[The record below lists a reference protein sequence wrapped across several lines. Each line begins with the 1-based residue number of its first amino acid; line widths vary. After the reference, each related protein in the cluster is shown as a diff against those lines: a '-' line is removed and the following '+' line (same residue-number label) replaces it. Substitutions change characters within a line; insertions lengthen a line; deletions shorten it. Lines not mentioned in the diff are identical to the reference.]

1 MEKRKILIAGGSG
14 LIGSHLSWMLKK
26 QGYEVALLSR
36 KAQSDL
42 PYKIYIWNPES
53 GQIDP
58 DAFRNV
64 YAVINLAGANVA
76 GGLWT
81 KGFKKKI
88 YDSRIRSTAL
98 LVKAIENSETKPVHF
113 IQGAAVGYYP
123 SDDELKSE
131 NSKPGD
137 KFLAEVCKN
146 WEAEALK
153 AEASG
158 CKVSI
163 IRTGIVLANTGG
175 FLDKVRT
182 PVSLR
187 LGTVFGHGK
196 QLISW
201 IHIHD
206 LSRIFH
212 HILQNTLPPGIYNG
226 VSPNPKTNREMMN
239 AIAFALKK
247 PIILPPVPAFVLRLT
262 LGEFSTELLSSHRI
276 SAEKLLQ
283 AGFGFQFPDLPA
295 ALEDLIAPR

>member
-14 LIGSHLSWMLKK
+14 LIGSHLSRMLKK
-26 QGYEVALLSR
+26 QGYDVAHLSR

-58 DAFRNV
+58 DALREV
-64 YAVINLAGANVA
+64 YAVVNLAGTNVA

-81 KGFKKKI
+81 KSFKRKI
-88 YDSRIRSTAL
+88 YDSRIKSTAL
-98 LVKAIENSETKPVHF
+98 LTKAIENSDTKPVHF

-123 SDDELKSE
+123 SDDELKTEDS
-131 NSKPGD
+131 NPGAQ
-137 KFLAEVCKN
+137 FLSEVCKA
-146 WEAEALK
+146 WEAESLK
-153 AEASG
+153 AQALG

-163 IRTGIVLANTGG
+163 IRTGIVLANSGG

-187 LGTVFGHGK
+187 LGTVFGDGK

-206 LSRIFH
+206 LSRIFRQ
-212 HILQNTLPPGIYNG
+212 IIEEKLPDGIYNG

-239 AIAFALKK
+239 AIAYALKK
-247 PIILPPVPAFVLRLT
+247 PIILPPVPAFILRLM

-276 SAEKLLQ
+276 SAEKLIE